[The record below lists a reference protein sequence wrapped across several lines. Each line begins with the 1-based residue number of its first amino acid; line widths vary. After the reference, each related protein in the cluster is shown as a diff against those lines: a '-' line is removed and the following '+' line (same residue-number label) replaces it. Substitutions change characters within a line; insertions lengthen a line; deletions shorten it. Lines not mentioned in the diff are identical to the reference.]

1 MTLSYIPSDTN
12 AEGILKAAAS
22 GTLPNGKPVV
32 VNADGTVSVVA
43 ETSVSAAL
51 GSSAQADSGASAN
64 AYVGAAYDTSSQK
77 VVIVYRDAT
86 NSNYGTAAVGTISG
100 TSISFVTPVVFESS
114 NSNWNQILYDSAAGK
129 LVIAYSGTG
138 SSLGYARVATV
149 SGTSISFGTRVQ
161 FESGIT
167 ADINM
172 SYDTSSQKVVIA
184 YRDGGNS
191 QYGTAIVGTVSG
203 TDISFGSSVLFNA
216 SHSRFISLAYDA
228 NANKT
233 VVACRDVGNSSHGKA
248 FVGTISETSISF
260 GSGVVFNAA
269 TTYAIDIVYDPP
281 SQKVIVSYQDVGNSS
296 YGTAKVGTISGTS
309 ISFGNASVFN
319 EASTASHSLV
329 YTPNSQKVLIAY
341 QDAGAAGRIKIATI
355 SGTTVAFSSATTF
368 NSSNSSYINAVYD
381 SNGEKAV
388 IAYTDAGSSPAKA
401 ITGIVYQNA
410 YTSTTLT
417 AENYIGMSSGVVV
430 VNSVA
435 QALGSEV
442 VFESASSYANSAT
455 FDSNS
460 NKIVIAYR
468 DGGNSSYGTAIVG
481 TVSDTSISFGSAV
494 VFETTSTTYIS
505 AAFDSNSNKVV
516 IAYRSSVG
524 NAAHAI
530 VGTVNDTSI
539 SFGNRQSITGAST
552 TYISAAFDSSN
563 NKVVV
568 AYRDNAVSPQKGKVK
583 VGTVSGT
590 SISFGS
596 ETIFNAGV
604 TDWITTTFDSSN
616 NKVVICYRDVAA
628 SPYPGTAIV
637 GTVSGTSIS
646 FGSETVFQSANCV
659 RISSTFDSSNNK
671 VVITYQNAGN
681 SSYFT
686 AIVGT
691 VSGTS
696 ISFGS
701 SVVFSSASGSYNSA
715 IFDSNSNKI
724 VIAYRDG
731 GNSNYGTAI
740 VGTVSGT
747 SISFGSAVVLN
758 SANTY
763 EISTTFDS
771 NSNKVVIAYLDEGN
785 SNYGT
790 SIVLQPGF
798 TDITRGEVP
807 SGSQAI
813 TDIIGSVSS
822 IQTGLTAGQSYFVQ
836 TDGTIGLTADDP
848 SVFAGTAI
856 SATKLLVKT

>member
-12 AEGILKAAAS
+12 DEGILKATAS
-22 GTLPNGKPVV
+22 GVLPNGKAVI

-86 NSNYGTAAVGTISG
+86 NSSYGTAAVGTISG

-161 FESGIT
+161 FESGVT

-184 YRDGGNS
+184 YRDSGNS

-248 FVGTISETSISF
+248 FVGTISGTSISF

-269 TTYAIDIVYDPP
+269 TTYDVDIVYDPP

-388 IAYTDAGSSPAKA
+388 IAYTDAGSSPANA

-410 YTSTTLT
+410 YTSTNLT
-417 AENYIGMSSGVVV
+417 AENYIGMSSGVVDAGV
-430 VNSVA
+430 LDTSEFQDNNTTQYVNSVYDVNA
-435 QALGSEV
+435 ERV
-442 VFESASSYANSAT
+442 
-455 FDSNS
+455 
-460 NKIVIAYR
+460 VIAYLNN
-468 DGGNSSYGTAIVG
+468 DTSNGTGGCIVG
-481 TVSDTSISFGSAV
+481 TISGSSISFGSFTTFSTGTQISDISLTYDSTNNKCV
-494 VFETTSTTYIS
+494 VSYQFPSSTGQSKVATVDPSDNSITFGSASQFSSESEQITSI
-505 AAFDSNSNKVV
+505 FDDSSGKVV
-516 IAYRSSVG
+516 LAFRSKE
-524 NAAHAI
+524 
-530 VGTVNDTSI
+530 
-539 SFGNRQSITGAST
+539 AST
-552 TYISAAFDSSN
+552 EFDIL
-563 NKVVV
+563 
-568 AYRDNAVSPQKGKVK
+568 AR

-590 SISFGS
+590 SISWGTVATVS
-596 ETIFNAGV
+596 NANSQWVSLGNDV
-604 TDWITTTFDSSN
+604 DS
-616 NKVVICYRDVAA
+616 NKIVFAYLVSSQGR
-628 SPYPGTAIV
+628 SKV
-637 GTVSGTSIS
+637 GTVSGTNISFGNEATFTTNATYISSMAYHDALNRIILTYRDSGNSNYPTSVVGTLSGTSIS
-646 FGSETVFQSANCV
+646 FGTP
-659 RISSTFDSSNNK
+659 
-671 VVITYQNAGN
+671 
-681 SSYFT
+681 
-686 AIVGT
+686 
-691 VSGTS
+691 
-696 ISFGS
+696 
-701 SVVFSSASGSYNSA
+701 
-715 IFDSNSNKI
+715 
-724 VIAYRDG
+724 
-731 GNSNYGTAI
+731 
-740 VGTVSGT
+740 
-747 SISFGSAVVLN
+747 VVLN
-758 SANTY
+758 SAYGNTSKRASAY
-763 EISTTFDS
+763 NPSLEKVFTVYGPSGGSVIQELTASGTTLVKGNTTALGHEANFQCLTYISSLNTMLIT
-771 NSNKVVIAYLDEGN
+771 YR
-785 SNYGT
+785 GT
-790 SIVLQPGF
+790 DDDGYATLFVPEV
-798 TDITRGEVP
+798 RGEVP

-813 TDIIGSVSS
+813 TNIIGSVSS

-856 SATKLLVKT
+856 SATKLIVKT